1 MLTSELQKERHSQTK
16 DFVLKGANR
25 KEHETLDKEPL
36 TYDPS
41 NKISLQILSI
51 RACSQDAEASKLQR
65 GKGQKQA
72 LVSVI

>member
-1 MLTSELQKERHSQTK
+1 MLASEPQKERHSQTK

-41 NKISLQILSI
+41 NKIYLQLLRI
-51 RACSQDAEASKLQR
+51 RVCSQDAEASRLQR
-65 GKGQKQA
+65 A
-72 LVSVI
+72 